1 MDQLFFRGKSS
12 AFLSGERMMNSIEEY
27 IQTVNSQVHFIW
39 DRTAIAEELRDHLT
53 DSAEALMEEENL
65 SAEEAQA
72 EAVKRMGDG
81 KTIGQQFN
89 QIHHP
94 VIGWIWLITLSLA
107 FIAGIALVGLTVNYA
122 WDIFSCSFPVHPKAA
137 VKIRDLNESVDMAGH
152 VVWFDAV
159 WEEQEDQLILTY
171 RIQNKLNYSRSG
183 WSVTLFQIVDQDG
196 NEGVSPYFEG
206 NSLLGSRGMIR
217 IERPDSGKVKLTFID
232 GQKRILNVSE
242 QEGQP

>member
-1 MDQLFFRGKSS
+1 M
-12 AFLSGERMMNSIEEY
+12 
-27 IQTVNSQVHFIW
+27 
-39 DRTAIAEELRDHLT
+39 
-53 DSAEALMEEENL
+53 
-65 SAEEAQA
+65 
-72 EAVKRMGDG
+72 KRMGDG

-152 VVWFDAV
+152 VD
-159 WEEQEDQLILTY
+159 
-171 RIQNKLNYSRSG
+171 RIQNKLYYSRSG

-232 GQKRILNVSE
+232 GQQRILNVSE